1 MKEFFQNLLDELIDS
16 PLETIVQLSLAVF
29 SSATAALV
37 IVAIIRLIKEL

>member
-1 MKEFFQNLLDELIDS
+1 MKEFLQNLLDELIDS

-37 IVAIIRLIKEL
+37 IVAIIRLIQEI